1 MSWPHR
7 WHLVRRL
14 SVFASDASVSA
25 LLTNIPG
32 IKRGKDGANGKEV
45 VELVERHLGGV
56 ALPSSV
62 VCSAE
67 SKTGGWVGEP
77 AE

>member
-1 MSWPHR
+1 
-7 WHLVRRL
+7 
-14 SVFASDASVSA
+14 

-67 SKTGGWVGEP
+67 SKAGGGEEDRRLGWW
-77 AE
+77 AC